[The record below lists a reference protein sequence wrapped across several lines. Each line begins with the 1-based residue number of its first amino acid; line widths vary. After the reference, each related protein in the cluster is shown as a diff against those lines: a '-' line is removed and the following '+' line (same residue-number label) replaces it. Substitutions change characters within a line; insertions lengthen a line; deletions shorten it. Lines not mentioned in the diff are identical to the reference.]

1 MIFLAIYKPP
11 PLISSSFIPCE
22 LPDGFEQQTVIRN
35 LLLNRKELA
44 KPLYMKKLRLV
55 HSFPT
60 PYNLHHSDK
69 RFKIYRKTIDC
80 LRRRSP
86 ARAGEEGPLS
96 RDREVALPGS
106 LASASATTRSP
117 APGEEGGSRGARR
130 EEGAAGGR
138 RRSLA
143 RVSGRRW

>member
-1 MIFLAIYKPP
+1 MNFLAVSKPP
-11 PLISSSFIPCE
+11 SLISSSFIPRE
-22 LPDGFEQQTVIRN
+22 LPDSFEQWTVIRN

-117 APGEEGGSRGARR
+117 APGEEGGSRWARR
-130 EEGAAGGR
+130 EEVPRARPR
-138 RRSLA
+138 RL
-143 RVSGRRW
+143 